1 LELTRLFIHDD
12 YGKNIESYSIAQSF
26 KWLKKYD
33 EKVKVLISYADP
45 DRLHLGGIYKATN
58 WMYQGAGLNL
68 MPNFSISLTNPYEW
82 IHSRTVSATF
92 KSHNVEKLKATI
104 GHTFWRRQE
113 PEKHRYIYFLG
124 NKRENKKYM
133 KTLKYEL
140 KPYPTNAE
148 EYLPTVEEIK
158 VDNNFE

>member
-1 LELTRLFIHDD
+1 
-12 YGKNIESYSIAQSF
+12 
-26 KWLKKYD
+26 
-33 EKVKVLISYADP
+33 
-45 DRLHLGGIYKATN
+45 
-58 WMYQGAGLNL
+58 MYQGAGLNL

-140 KPYPTNAE
+140 KPYPINAE

-158 VDNNFE
+158 VDNSFE